1 MIRAFCILFI
11 LAIIVWCSGC
21 MGVNAPAM
29 PKIQPLNVNIQKNN
43 AQIIDKNVIT
53 PVPTSS
59 ENVTV
64 TPTTEQKIVFV

>member
-1 MIRAFCILFI
+1 M
-11 LAIIVWCSGC
+11 WCSGC

-29 PKIQPLNVNIQKNN
+29 PKVQPLNVNIQKNN

-53 PVPTSS
+53 PVPTESG
-59 ENVTV
+59 NVTV